1 MKGYPS
7 LAKISKT
14 HALQLRRPTRIHRDE
29 MTPRLTRGGVVVSWL
44 LNAKIVGFFEGA
56 NQLGRKVRR
65 LAVTMSCLLLTGSAL
80 AALPANADDKT
91 GATHGTSAAA
101 NAGQLFTVTIPT
113 VDAKDSSIDT
123 DTLKAILGGD
133 IAHHADELAKLSAT
147 SIQVPEIDVTYK
159 APDGGGG
166 GIAYALKD
174 VDFESIKDG
183 VAQTA
188 SIGSAEATGGQG
200 IDFKYAKMSTGLFDI
215 GGLLAFYGMVSGSA
229 DQPLKPLY
237 QNLDMTGASLVG
249 PDFKCDMGE
258 ATMAEFKARPTK
270 TSFTDMITLL
280 SSADFQKGN
289 KPTPAEIGKLLG
301 FYVDF
306 FSAFET
312 SPMELKSLN
321 CSGKAETGGPVTFS
335 MGPLTVGAFANSHYP
350 AIEVKNL
357 NIDAGDSGKVSLGA
371 LTMKSI
377 DLTAPL
383 KLLASASGDLTED
396 WFTANARK
404 LIPAFDGFSF
414 SDLKMDVPDTE
425 SPGQRIKATV
435 ADFDLSM
442 KDYFEGIPTTIGTTS
457 HHIVFDVP
465 PAVTGQPD
473 SMDQLRQL
481 GIDKFDLGFDLGI
494 HRDATA
500 KSIIIDKLA
509 MDGANLGSVNLSG
522 TMGNVDDALFAGD
535 QDTSLAAAMAMT
547 VKTLKL
553 DVTDSGMGDIVLKQA
568 GSQNGMDLATTRAS
582 MGAMAQAV
590 VLAGLGATPEGKAL
604 SDAVAKFIGGAKS
617 ISVTATAK
625 DPAGLTAADLA
636 AAQTDPTTL
645 SGKVKIAA
653 SAQ

>member
-1 MKGYPS
+1 
-7 LAKISKT
+7 
-14 HALQLRRPTRIHRDE
+14 
-29 MTPRLTRGGVVVSWL
+29 MTPRLTRDGVVVSWL

-65 LAVTMSCLLLTGSAL
+65 LAVSISCLLLTGSVL
-80 AALPANADDKT
+80 SALPASAEDKT
-91 GATHGTSAAA
+91 GAAHGTSATAD
-101 NAGQLFTVTIPT
+101 AGQLFTVSIPSI
-113 VDAKDSSIDT
+113 DAKDSSVDA
-123 DTLKAILGGD
+123 DTLKAIFSGN
-133 IAHHADELAKLSAT
+133 IADHADELAKLSAT

-159 APDGGGG
+159 APDAGGGT
-166 GIAYALKD
+166 IAYAIKD
-174 VDFESIKDG
+174 IDFESIKDG
-183 VAQTA
+183 VAQSA
-188 SIGSAEATGGQG
+188 SIGSTEATGGQG
-200 IDFKYAKMSTGLFDI
+200 IDFKYGKMSTGVFDI
-215 GGLLAFYGMVSGSA
+215 GGLLAFYGLVPGSA

-237 QNLDMTGASLVG
+237 QNLDMTGATLAG

-270 TSFTDMITLL
+270 TSFTDMFALV
-280 SSADFQKGN
+280 SSPDFQKGN
-289 KPTPAEIGKLLG
+289 KPTPVEIGKLLG

-306 FSAFET
+306 FNAFET

-321 CSGKAETGGPVTFS
+321 CSGKGETGGPVTFS
-335 MGPLTVGAFANSHYP
+335 MGPLTIGGFANSHYP

-357 NIDAGDSGKVSLGA
+357 NIDAGDSGKVSLGTV
-371 LTMKSI
+371 TMKTI

-396 WFTANARK
+396 WFTANVRK

-425 SPGQRIKATV
+425 NPGQRVKATV
-435 ADFDLSM
+435 ADFDLSL

-457 HHIVFDVP
+457 HHIVFDIP
-465 PAVTGQPD
+465 PAAAGGQED
-473 SMDQLRQL
+473 SMAPLRQM

-500 KSIIIDKLA
+500 KTIIIDKLA

-522 TMGNVDDALFAGD
+522 TMGNVDDTVFTGD

-553 DVTDSGMGDIVLKQA
+553 DVTDGGMGDIVLKQA
-568 GSQNGMDLATTRAS
+568 GSQNGMDLATARAS

-590 VLAGLGATPEGKAL
+590 VLAGLGATPEGKTL
-604 SDAVAKFIGGAKS
+604 SDAVGKFIGGAKS

-625 DPAGLTAADLA
+625 DPAGLSAADLA

-645 SGKVKIAA
+645 SGKVTVDA

>member
-1 MKGYPS
+1 MI
-7 LAKISKT
+7 AEISKT
-14 HALQLRRPTRIHRDE
+14 QALQLRPPTRIHRNE

-44 LNAKIVGFFEGA
+44 LNAKIVEFFQGA

-65 LAVTMSCLLLTGSAL
+65 LAVTMSCLLLTGSVL
-80 AALPANADDKT
+80 TTLPASAEDKT
-91 GATHGTSAAA
+91 GAAHGNSAPAA
-101 NAGQLFTVTIPT
+101 MDQLFTVSIPSL
-113 VDAKDSSIDT
+113 DAKDSSIDT
-123 DTLKAILGGD
+123 DTLKAIFSGD
-133 IAHHADELAKLSAT
+133 IVSHADALAKLTAT
-147 SIQVPEIDVTYK
+147 SIQVPEIDISYK

-166 GIAYALKD
+166 GISYALKD

-183 VAQTA
+183 VAQSA
-188 SIGSAEATGGQG
+188 SIGSAEATGEQA
-200 IDFKYAKMSTGLFDI
+200 IDIKYGKVSTSQFDI
-215 GGLLAFYGMVSGSA
+215 GGLLSFYGLVPGSA
-229 DQPLKPLY
+229 DQPLKPMY
-237 QNLDMTGASLVG
+237 QNLDMAGASFAG
-249 PDFKCDMGE
+249 PGFKCDMGE

-270 TSFTDMITLL
+270 ASFGDMMALV
-280 SSADFQKGN
+280 SSAEFQKGN
-289 KPTPAEIGKLLG
+289 KPSPASIGKLLS

-306 FSAFET
+306 FTAFET
-312 SPMELKSLN
+312 SPLELKSLE
-321 CSGKAETGGPVTFS
+321 CSGKGETGGPVTFS
-335 MGPLTVGAFANSHYP
+335 MGPMTIGGFANSHYP

-383 KLLASASGDLTED
+383 KLLASGSGDYSED

-425 SPGQRIKATV
+425 NPGQRVKATV
-435 ADFDLSM
+435 ADFDLSLSN
-442 KDYFEGIPTTIGTTS
+442 YFEGIPTTINTTS
-457 HHIVFDVP
+457 HHMVFDVP

-473 SMDQLRQL
+473 SMDPLRQL

-509 MDGANLGSVNLSG
+509 MDGAKLGSVNLTG
-522 TMGNVDDALFAGD
+522 TLGNVDDAVFTGD
-535 QDTSLAAAMAMT
+535 ADTAMAAAMAMT

-553 DVTDSGMGDIVLKQA
+553 DVEDSGMGDIVFKQA
-568 GSQNGMDLATTRAS
+568 GSENGMDLATTRAS
-582 MGAMAQAV
+582 MSAMAQAV
-590 VLAGLGATPEGKAL
+590 VLAGLGATPEGKSL
-604 SDAVAKFIGGAKS
+604 SDAVAKFVAGAKS

-625 DPAGLTAADLA
+625 DPAGLSAADLA

-645 SGKVKIAA
+645 SGKVKVDA